1 MKKWL
6 YTENTILIAG
16 MTEDGLP
23 FFENKLQG
31 WNDKEGNDRVDLVII
46 NAVLYDDG
54 AEMILRN
61 IYTSE
66 EAMEDPVIREKSE
79 EVEQILLEEVNLW
92 ISGMN

>member
-1 MKKWL
+1 MKNWL

-16 MTEDGLP
+16 MTEEGLP

-31 WNDKEGNDRVDLVII
+31 WNDEEGTDKEDLVII
-46 NAVLYDDG
+46 NAVVYDDG
-54 AEMILRN
+54 SEMILKN

-66 EAMEDPVIREKSE
+66 EAMENPVIREKSE
-79 EVEQILLEEVNLW
+79 EVEQILLQEVNLW